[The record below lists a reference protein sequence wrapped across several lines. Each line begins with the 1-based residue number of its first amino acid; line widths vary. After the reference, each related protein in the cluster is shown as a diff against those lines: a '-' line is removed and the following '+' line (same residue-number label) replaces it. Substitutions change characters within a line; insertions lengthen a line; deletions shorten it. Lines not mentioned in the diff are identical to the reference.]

1 MALTHQYIIYIRG
14 DDLDGITE
22 EALHHA
28 YFFLARA
35 LQEHRQQGKNGEYE
49 SFAVETL
56 ALLQKHRRLYTVPPA
71 A

>member
-1 MALTHQYIIYIRG
+1 MSFTRQYIIYIRG

-35 LQEHRQQGKNGEYE
+35 LQERRRQGRNGDYE
-49 SFAVETL
+49 TFAVEVL
-56 ALLQKHRRLYTVPPA
+56 SLLQKHRGLYTNQVPP
-71 A
+71 